1 MKRKARASLD
11 DLNEMEVS
19 YLPDEGF
26 KIMVIKMLTTV
37 RRTKYEQSENFN
49 NKASGNSTS

>member
-1 MKRKARASLD
+1 
-11 DLNEMEVS
+11 MEVS